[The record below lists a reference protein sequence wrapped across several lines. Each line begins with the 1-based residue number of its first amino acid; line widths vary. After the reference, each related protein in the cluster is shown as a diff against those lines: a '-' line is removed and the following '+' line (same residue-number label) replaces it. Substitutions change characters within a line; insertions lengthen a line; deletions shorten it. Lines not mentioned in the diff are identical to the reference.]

1 MFPDAKIECSE
12 HIMNLIEAYQ
22 RRNLVATEV
31 QKEQAL
37 AKLLEKKPRPG
48 KIIKGEAVVRR
59 SRVEYLDGWP
69 FNLPDEKDQFAS
81 QRSSSDS
88 NLMLRHGSLN
98 AN

>member
-1 MFPDAKIECSE
+1 MAEQKQEKEALLRKQREKAALDRQLVLDNIHLLRLKEMFPEAKIECSE

-37 AKLLEKKPRPG
+37 AKMLEKKPRPG

-59 SRVEYLDGWP
+59 S
-69 FNLPDEKDQFAS
+69 
-81 QRSSSDS
+81 
-88 NLMLRHGSLN
+88 
-98 AN
+98 